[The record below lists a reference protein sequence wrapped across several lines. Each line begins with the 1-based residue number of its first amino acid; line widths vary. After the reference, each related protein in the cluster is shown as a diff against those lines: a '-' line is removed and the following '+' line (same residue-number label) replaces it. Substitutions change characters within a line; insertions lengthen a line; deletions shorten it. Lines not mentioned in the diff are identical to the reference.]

1 MEITQRQKEFLDKLL
16 DLYNMAGQPVHYTTI
31 AEKLGI
37 SKWSAYDMMKL
48 LEKKGLAKT
57 EYNVPEL
64 GRGGGRSSVVF
75 SPTQKSEEMMTR
87 LAEGDPDA
95 TQWALV
101 KEKILTN
108 ISKLEGTE
116 YEKLLNEITEQNLYQ
131 KDALLYCT
139 NMTTALLLVI
149 RGFRDKLKGG
159 IPVREILEET
169 PKVNVKL
176 LKLMGLTIGLSLTG
190 LKAKSRLVKL
200 LGQSK
205 KYESMVQ
212 DMDAKRLKMLS
223 EFLDE
228 AAKKLLD

>member
-1 MEITQRQKEFLDKLL
+1 
-16 DLYNMAGQPVHYTTI
+16 MAGQPVHYTTI